1 MSQCF
6 LKRKFLGGNEKVEL
20 NLPNYATKADLK
32 NTSGGDL
39 SDFAKKTDLTNLKP
53 SVDKLDIDK
62 LKSVAS
68 GLNSLKN
75 KVDKV
80 DVDKLV
86 PVSGYLSSL
95 SDVVKTDVVK
105 KVNMVNWLKKFI
117 ILKLL
122 ILVIQLKKT
131 EYNAKINGIENKIP
145 TSITR

>member
-6 LKRKFLGGNEKVEL
+6 LKQNFLGGNVKVEL

-32 NTSGGDL
+32 NAAGVDL

-53 SVDKLDIDK
+53 DVDKLDIDK

-68 GLNSLKN
+68 GLHSLKN
-75 KVDKV
+75 KVDKL

-95 SDVVKTDVVK
+95 SDVVKSDVVK
-105 KVNMVNWLKKFI
+105 KVNMMNWLKKFI

-122 ILVIQLKKT
+122 ILVI
-131 EYNAKINGIENKIP
+131 
-145 TSITR
+145 

>member
-1 MSQCF
+1 M
-6 LKRKFLGGNEKVEL
+6 LNRKDTIIQLTCINESMFSKTKVFGGNEKVEL

-32 NTSGGDL
+32 NEAGVDL
-39 SDFAKKTDLTNLKP
+39 SDFAKKTDLTSLKP
-53 SVDKLDIDK
+53 GVDKLDIDK

-75 KVDKV
+75 KVDKL
-80 DVDKLV
+80 DVDKLG

-105 KVNMVNWLKKFI
+105 KVNMMNWLKKFI

-122 ILVIQLKKT
+122 ILVI
-131 EYNAKINGIENKIP
+131 
-145 TSITR
+145 

>member
-1 MSQCF
+1 M
-6 LKRKFLGGNEKVEL
+6 LNRKDTIIQLTCINESMFSKTKVFGGNVKVEL

-32 NTSGGDL
+32 NAAGVDL

-53 SVDKLDIDK
+53 GVDKLDIDK
-62 LKSVAS
+62 LQSVAS

-75 KVDKV
+75 KVDKL
-80 DVDKLV
+80 DVDKLG

-105 KVNMVNWLKKFI
+105 KVNMMNWLKKFI

-122 ILVIQLKKT
+122 ILVI
-131 EYNAKINGIENKIP
+131 
-145 TSITR
+145 

>member
-32 NTSGGDL
+32 NEAGVDL

-53 SVDKLDIDK
+53 GVDKLDIDK

-75 KVDKV
+75 KVDKL
-80 DVDKLV
+80 DVDKLG

-95 SDVVKTDVVK
+95 SSLVKTDVVK
-105 KVNMVNWLKKFI
+105 KVNMMNWLKKFI

-122 ILVIQLKKT
+122 ILVI
-131 EYNAKINGIENKIP
+131 
-145 TSITR
+145 